1 MYNLTNIK
9 GLNWWISLGNHD
21 YGLGLGEEWVQV
33 ELDKVELLWNLP
45 HLWYDFVKSDGEV
58 SVHFIMLDTE
68 AHGQRVRHDHNM
80 QHLQKIDDPGYF
92 DFLISGGGG
101 SELFDEEPTYSDILR
116 DQYDIE
122 LKLME
127 VVGAFAA
134 VEATANSLNVTFVDL
149 NTSTI
154 YSYIRTKSARRNP

>member
-1 MYNLTNIK
+1 
-9 GLNWWISLGNHD
+9 
-21 YGLGLGEEWVQV
+21 
-33 ELDKVELLWNLP
+33 
-45 HLWYDFVKSDGEV
+45 
-58 SVHFIMLDTE
+58 
-68 AHGQRVRHDHNM
+68 M
-80 QHLQKIDDPGYF
+80 QHLQKIDDPDYF